1 VADQQ
6 GYEGNAFPHKHT
18 AFFAREKYRQSLA
31 YLGTMSGKSLQ
42 PEALFFTQNAF
53 KKRLAIGPAGRGTYS
68 APRTPNLYLRGL
80 FEAGR
85 DKRGREEIISPTNY
99 SWICHCWPLRANM

>member
-1 VADQQ
+1 MKGMRSPTSIQR
-6 GYEGNAFPHKHT
+6 
-18 AFFAREKYRQSLA
+18 FFAREKYRQSLA
-31 YLGTMSGKSLQ
+31 YLGTMSGGKSLQ
-42 PEALFFTQNAF
+42 PEALFFLLKNAF
-53 KKRLAIGPAGRGTYS
+53 KKRLAIGPAGRGPYS